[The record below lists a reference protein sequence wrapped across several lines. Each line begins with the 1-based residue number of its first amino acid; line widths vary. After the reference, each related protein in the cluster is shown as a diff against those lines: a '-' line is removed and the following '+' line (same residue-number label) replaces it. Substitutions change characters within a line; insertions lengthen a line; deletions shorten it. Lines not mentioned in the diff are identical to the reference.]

1 MSISRFIN
9 YRPCPLT
16 FHILTGDHES
26 FQPHPYPSHVYCSTI
41 SVDRRPRWLSG
52 KEANTRDTALIPGG
66 ANGNLLQYSCLENPM
81 DREATWA
88 AVHRVT
94 KSWTRLS
101 H

>member
-52 KEANTRDTALIPGG
+52 KEANTRDMASIPGG